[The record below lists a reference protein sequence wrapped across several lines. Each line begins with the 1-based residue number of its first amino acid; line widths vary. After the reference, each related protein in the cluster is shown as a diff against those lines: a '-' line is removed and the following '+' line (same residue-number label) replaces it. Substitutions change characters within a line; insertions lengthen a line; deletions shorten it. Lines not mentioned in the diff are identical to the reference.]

1 MKKSIILAIVA
12 SVFAIGASAQN
23 YAVVNTQKVY
33 QSIKAYGEAV
43 AEIDALATSY
53 QENIDE
59 AYNKVEEMY
68 QNYMIA
74 KSALSFEEQQAEEQN
89 IISNE
94 QKITTYQ
101 QNVFGAEGVITKK
114 QEEMLRP
121 FHEKVAKSI
130 SDYATQMGYDM
141 VIDIATTALPYY
153 STKIDITEQIIK
165 IVNQ

>member
-1 MKKSIILAIVA
+1 MKKSIILTIVA
-12 SVFAIGASAQN
+12 SVFTLGVSAQN

-33 QSIKAYGEAV
+33 QSIKAYAEAV
-43 AEIDALATSY
+43 EEIDALATSY

-59 AYNKVEEMY
+59 AYAKVEEMY
-68 QNYMIA
+68 QNYMVA
-74 KSALSFEEQQAEEQN
+74 KAGLTFEEQQAEEQN
-89 IISNE
+89 IIANE

-101 QNVFGAEGVITKK
+101 QNVFGTDGVLTKK
-114 QEEMLRP
+114 QEELLKP

-130 SDYATQMGYDM
+130 SDYAAAQGYQM

-153 STKIDITEQIIK
+153 SPAIDITEQIIK

>member
-1 MKKSIILAIVA
+1 MKKSIILGILTAI
-12 SVFAIGASAQN
+12 FTLGASAQN

-33 QSIKAYGEAV
+33 QSIAAYAEAV
-43 AEIDALATSY
+43 EEINALATSY

-59 AYNKVEEMY
+59 AFAKVEEMY

-74 KSALSFEEQQAEEQN
+74 KAGLSYEEQQAEEQN
-89 IISNE
+89 IIANE

-101 QNVFGAEGVITKK
+101 QNVFGTEGILTKK
-114 QEEMLRP
+114 QEEMLKP
-121 FHEKVAKSI
+121 FHEKVAQSI
-130 SDYATQMGYDM
+130 RDYAAANNYQM

-153 STKIDITEQIIK
+153 SPAIDITEQIIK

>member
-59 AYNKVEEMY
+59 AYKKVEEMY

-74 KSALSFEEQQAEEQN
+74 KSALSFEEQQAEE
-89 IISNE
+89 
-94 QKITTYQ
+94 
-101 QNVFGAEGVITKK
+101 V
-114 QEEMLRP
+114 
-121 FHEKVAKSI
+121 
-130 SDYATQMGYDM
+130 
-141 VIDIATTALPYY
+141 
-153 STKIDITEQIIK
+153 
-165 IVNQ
+165 

>member
-1 MKKSIILAIVA
+1 MKKSIILGALAAI
-12 SVFAIGASAQN
+12 FAINASAQN

-33 QSIKAYGEAV
+33 QSMEAYAKAVE
-43 AEIDALATSY
+43 EIDALATAY

-59 AYNKVEEMY
+59 AYKKVEEMY
-68 QNYMIA
+68 QNYMVA

-89 IISNE
+89 IIANE

-101 QNVFGAEGVITKK
+101 QNVFGTDGVLTKK
-114 QEEMLRP
+114 QEELLKP

-130 SDYATQMGYDM
+130 SDYATAQGYDM

-153 STKIDITEQIIK
+153 SPKVDITEEIIK
-165 IVNQ
+165 LVE

>member
-1 MKKSIILAIVA
+1 MKKSIILGVIA
-12 SVFAIGASAQN
+12 SLFVLGASAQN

-43 AEIDALATSY
+43 EEIDSLATSY

-59 AYNKVEEMY
+59 AFAKVEEMY

-74 KSALSFEEQQAEEQN
+74 KASLSYEEQQAEEQN
-89 IISNE
+89 IID
-94 QKITTYQ
+94 YQ
-101 QNVFGAEGVITKK
+101 QNVFGTDGVLTKK
-114 QEEMLRP
+114 QEEMLKP

-130 SDYATQMGYDM
+130 RDYAEANGYQM

-153 STKIDITEQIIK
+153 SPAIDITEQIIK